1 MNRVDDSEL
10 VNETVGSAGM
20 TDEELIDSIVKES
33 EAEINKAM
41 AEEAEGVSKMFSK
54 WEKEKQRGNM
64 IVCLLGI
71 ISGLAIASFIV
82 LAIKNKVGKN

>member
-1 MNRVDDSEL
+1 MNKVDDSEL

-41 AEEAEGVSKMFSK
+41 AEEAEGVNKMFSK

-64 IVCLLGI
+64 IVYLLSI

-82 LAIKNKVGKN
+82 LAVKNKVGKN

>member
-1 MNRVDDSEL
+1 MNKVDDSEL

-33 EAEINKAM
+33 EAEINKSM
-41 AEEAEGVSKMFSK
+41 AEEAEGVKKMFSK

-64 IVCLLGI
+64 IVYLLSI

-82 LAIKNKVGKN
+82 LAVKNKVGKN

>member
-1 MNRVDDSEL
+1 MNKVDDSEL

-20 TDEELIDSIVKES
+20 TDAELIDSIVKET
-33 EAEINKAM
+33 EAENDKAI
-41 AEEAEGVSKMFSK
+41 AEDAEGVNKMFSK
-54 WEKEKQRGNM
+54 WKKEKQRGNM

-82 LAIKNKVGKN
+82 LAVKNKLEKN